1 MQSGH
6 KHPLTHRLV
15 LYALEAGGMLI
26 LRSNSE
32 SGLYY
37 TFWENYRVFTL

>member
-1 MQSGH
+1 
-6 KHPLTHRLV
+6 
-15 LYALEAGGMLI
+15 MLI

-37 TFWENYRVFTL
+37 TFLENYHQELSQKENETIEMELEEIDKEL